1 MLFKARAFKSP
12 SINSPEKLYS
22 LDILDGLNEQALP
35 LKEELDEDFV
45 FCQAVREAHSVRIAH
60 ELKLS
65 SDSVRYRMKKGGEIT
80 GFAQVT
86 KPYVLRDGAA
96 KALNESS
103 DVSDSLQNLILQ
115 HSSIDTFLKHYLDRR
130 INADLL
136 KIHRGMKPEKELMS
150 PKEENYHKACR
161 RLRNEKQRQRRLL
174 LVEIV
179 DRFKKEQP
187 VIESE
192 RQLLGKVVDEDT
204 RGALER
210 SGQMTPEQLLLID
223 AILTLPETTLEREYQ
238 RRIAAINAI
247 TAYCGV
253 EEGTP
258 YRHGPRGRPAK
269 STVPVITKAAK
280 LAPSASDITLSN
292 AILSIKT
299 DKRPTKCFL
308 CLGNPALPLQERVT
322 SYATPGSLSRHFLR
336 RHVKKLKESE
346 QIECRICDIRLEHR
360 DHLQNHAERFHGT
373 VSRLKG

>member
-1 MLFKARAFKSP
+1 MLYTNIRV
-12 SINSPEKLYS
+12 LYVA
-22 LDILDGLNEQALP
+22 DI
-35 LKEELDEDFV
+35 
-45 FCQAVREAHSVRIAH
+45 
-60 ELKLS
+60 
-65 SDSVRYRMKKGGEIT
+65 
-80 GFAQVT
+80 
-86 KPYVLRDGAA
+86 
-96 KALNESS
+96 
-103 DVSDSLQNLILQ
+103 SDSLQNLILQ

-136 KIHRGMKPEKELMS
+136 KIHRGMKPEKELMRFACSMSRSIDPRRPWKLTTKQSASINNVPCIVKLTRRVNKLSGAPKGS
-150 PKEENYHKACR
+150 PKEENYRKACR

-187 VIESE
+187 VIDSE
-192 RQLLGKVVDEDT
+192 RQLSGKVVDEDT

-210 SGQMTPEQLLLID
+210 SDQMTPEQLLLID

-247 TAYCGV
+247 TTYCGV

-269 STVPVITKAAK
+269 STVPVITKAAN

-308 CLGNPALPLQERVT
+308 CLGNPALTLQERVT

-336 RHVKKLKESE
+336 RHVKKLKDSE
-346 QIECRICDIRLEHR
+346 QIDCRICDIRLEHR

-373 VSRLKG
+373 VSRLRS